1 MHERIN
7 INAARSTMNVL
18 LAAAHPHHSHHLPS
32 IHRAT
37 GVRPVAAYA
46 PTSLPPEL
54 SRLLSTDLS
63 NRSALLKGHERCV
76 GTHVSMHCADH
87 TVAARLV
94 VHAERKTCGG
104 SAARSTDSAG

>member
-1 MHERIN
+1 MHERIH

-18 LAAAHPHHSHHLPS
+18 LAVAYPHHSHHLPS

-37 GVRPVAAYA
+37 GVANQPVC
-46 PTSLPPEL
+46 PPEL